1 MLSILGELDSIS
13 ADNFSTNGS
22 VAYVSQE
29 SYCFNGTI
37 RQNILFGKP
46 FDESLYR
53 RIIYVCALEED
64 MKQFSAGDQ
73 TLVGERGV
81 TLSGGQKARI
91 SLARYPF
98 IDHLLIKSTFF
109 ISLFDIIIIVHSIRT
124 QISIFLTIH

>member
-1 MLSILGELDSIS
+1 MLSILGELDSIT
-13 ADNFSTNGS
+13 ADNFSINGS

-29 SYCFNGTI
+29 PYCFNGTI
-37 RQNILFGKP
+37 QQNILFGKS
-46 FDESLYR
+46 FEESLYR
-53 RIIYVCALEED
+53 RIIYICALEED
-64 MKQFSAGDQ
+64 MKQFPAGDQ

-91 SLARYPF
+91 SLARYLF
-98 IDHLLIKSTFF
+98 NHRLLIKSIFF

>member
-1 MLSILGELDSIS
+1 LIIG
-13 ADNFSTNGS
+13 GS

-46 FDESLYR
+46 FDEKLYR
-53 RIIYVCALEED
+53 RILYVCALED
-64 MKQFSAGDQ
+64 DIKQFTDGDQ

-91 SLARYPF
+91 NLARALYCDADIYLLDDPLRF
-98 IDHLLIKSTFF
+98 HLIYTLRKFNRITKK
-109 ISLFDIIIIVHSIRT
+109 L
-124 QISIFLTIH
+124 IFLI